1 MKTTNLEYTNIPVLL
16 PNIEYFIDKVKN
28 NEPFHF
34 YKINHGMLDSL
45 YFAYENNY
53 LSFQK
58 DLEDK
63 NYELMSKKI
72 QNSFKDKDWGLD
84 YWHGENV
91 DVSKYI
97 EIFLKVFVET
107 SSINPKIHTGISL
120 GVGLHTFW
128 GTYPQNHP
136 TQIGRLEIVQKIFEF
151 NKNPFYYSG
160 IFKHYTIKKEIY
172 QLFNL
177 LNKLEFEV
185 IFFGPDYL
193 SLYKEVFD
201 IKKFHHVN
209 IPVRGA
215 AQGFEGYV
223 NRVKEI
229 TNKNDK
235 TVIFHSAGQMLSAN
249 LVYELQD
256 TDIWGID
263 IGRSFD
269 ILIKNKVESE
279 PTMYK
284 CWTLLDESKL
294 EEYVDEIRK

>member
-16 PNIEYFIDKVKN
+16 PDIDFFLNKIEN
-28 NEPFHF
+28 NELFHF
-34 YKINHGMLDSL
+34 YKINHGMIDSI

-53 LSFQK
+53 LSLRK

-63 NYELMSKKI
+63 NYELISKKI
-72 QNSFKDKDWGLD
+72 QNAFKDKDWGLS
-84 YWHGENV
+84 YWHGEDV

-97 EIFLKVFVET
+97 EIFLKVLAET
-107 SSINPKIHTGISL
+107 SSINPKIHTGISM

-128 GTYPQNHP
+128 GVYSHNNPMQL
-136 TQIGRLEIVQKIFEF
+136 GRVEVVKKVLEV

-160 IFKHYTIKKEIY
+160 VFKHYTIKKEIY

-185 IFFGPDYL
+185 IFLGPDYL
-193 SLYKEVFD
+193 NLYKEVFN
-201 IKKFHHVN
+201 IKKFHHIN

-215 AQGFEGYV
+215 VQNFEGYV
-223 NRVKEI
+223 DSVKKI
-229 TNKNDK
+229 SNKSDK

-249 LVYELQD
+249 LVYELKD
-256 TDIWGID
+256 TNIWGID

-284 CWTLLDESKL
+284 CWTFLDESKL